1 MNKTTKIAYENIA
14 SIEERGERA
23 YWLLSALDMIGGMM
37 EESRGGKVADYDMND
52 TGSAIRAVACAAR
65 TEVSA
70 ILGGEEVTED

>member
-1 MNKTTKIAYENIA
+1 
-14 SIEERGERA
+14 
-23 YWLLSALDMIGGMM
+23 M
-37 EESRGGKVADYDMND
+37 EESRDGKVADYDMND